1 MASTDPVAID
11 QASADMVNRQN
22 VADGSC
28 LQDSEKQRGDI
39 FRSVYPKIDW
49 SIQLQHAEKMG
60 LGSREYELVT
70 I

>member
-1 MASTDPVAID
+1 
-11 QASADMVNRQN
+11 MVNRQN

-28 LQDSEKQRGDI
+28 LKSSKEQSGDI

-60 LGSREYELVT
+60 LGSREYELVA